1 MLRRIK
7 NLSFVA
13 AVILEPCIANVAVI
27 LEPDRATESRIE
39 PGMTN
44 AAVILEPDRA
54 TESRM
59 ENL

>member
-13 AVILEPCIANVAVI
+13 AVILEPGMTNAAVILEPVRATESRIEPGIANVAVI
-27 LEPDRATESRIE
+27 LEPDRATESR
-39 PGMTN
+39 
-44 AAVILEPDRA
+44 
-54 TESRM
+54 M

>member
-27 LEPDRATESRIE
+27 LEPC
-39 PGMTN
+39 MTN
-44 AAVILEPDRA
+44 AAVILEPVRA